1 MASGAL
7 FILVSHI
14 KRLHNQAVAVLSLS
28 GGEPALIPDLAR
40 ATLKAGIFAAGEFY
54 TATNDEGDIV
64 GFTMWMPPGQELF
77 STLVLQAYDSIYV
90 A

>member
-1 MASGAL
+1 MAGGLYSYQYH
-7 FILVSHI
+7 ILTLHI
-14 KRLHNQAVAVLSLS
+14 QAVAVLSLS
-28 GGEPALIPDLAR
+28 GGEPTLIPDLAR

-77 STLVLQAYDSIYV
+77 STLVLQAHDSIYV